1 MRLWATRGNGF
12 SFEYE
17 KIIHMY
23 EYEKVHGIQTY
34 YCKRAF
40 KTWSDAADD
49 PSTQHQLPLATTAA
63 IGWTFDA
70 SETKSEYHNL
80 SPILVIGSLTTGID
94 LLVQQAIVHDRMKG
108 GRPAFKVHNRSQ
120 TPSD

>member
-1 MRLWATRGNGF
+1 
-12 SFEYE
+12 
-17 KIIHMY
+17 MY

-40 KTWSDAADD
+40 KTSSDAADD
-49 PSTQHQLPLATTAA
+49 DASTKHQWPLATTAA
-63 IGWTFDA
+63 IGWTFDT
-70 SETKSEYHNL
+70 SETKSEYHNV

-94 LLVQQAIVHDRMKG
+94 LLVQQAIVRDRMKG
-108 GRPAFKVHNRSQ
+108 GRPAFKVHSHSQ